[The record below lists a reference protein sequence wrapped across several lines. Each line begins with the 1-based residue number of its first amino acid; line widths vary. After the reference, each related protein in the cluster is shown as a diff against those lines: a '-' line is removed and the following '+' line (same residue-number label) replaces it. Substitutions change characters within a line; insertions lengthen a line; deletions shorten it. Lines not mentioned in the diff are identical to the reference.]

1 MVAKLVGCMKLLNY
15 PCSDPNMIP
24 LITIKMS
31 LCQRCVTSQS
41 AIQVWGSL
49 IRRQQFSTTYVP
61 FNIRNSV
68 SKQVKSDSSASFG
81 EKAKEATRTTSYT
94 AVVLVGVGV
103 TGLML
108 YSVFKELLSS
118 FSPQSV
124 YSAAVEKC
132 IANSRI
138 VDLLGDS
145 VKSYGEESRRGR
157 RQHISHLPY
166 EVNGAKGLRIKFY
179 LQGQRRTAT
188 AHLDARETS
197 SGWEFRYLFVQ
208 LDAYP
213 YEVIVVEDNRGK
225 SCEPGA
231 VFPGQ
236 ADIPTL
242 TPESNSGVGLLT
254 PIFPSK

>member
-1 MVAKLVGCMKLLNY
+1 MSEMKKISCVKCY
-15 PCSDPNMIP
+15 WRDPNMIP
-24 LITIKMS
+24 LISLKMS
-31 LCQRCVTSQS
+31 WCQRCVTSQS

-49 IRRQQFSTTYVP
+49 IRKHQFSTTYVP
-61 FNIRNSV
+61 FNIRKSV
-68 SKQVKSDSSASFG
+68 SKQVKSDSSGSFG

-132 IANSRI
+132 IANSRV

-157 RQHISHLPY
+157 RQHIRHPQVGSFDICLYSLMLIHMKLLLLKIIEENHQSQVQCFP
-166 EVNGAKGLRIKFY
+166 AKQIF
-179 LQGQRRTAT
+179 QHCHQ
-188 AHLDARETS
+188 S
-197 SGWEFRYLFVQ
+197 S
-208 LDAYP
+208 
-213 YEVIVVEDNRGK
+213 
-225 SCEPGA
+225 
-231 VFPGQ
+231 
-236 ADIPTL
+236 
-242 TPESNSGVGLLT
+242 SGVGFLT